1 MTDTVE
7 KRLSDREQMLAH
19 LPGEFDAR
27 FAGADARAG
36 ARFDRLNIQLQALK
50 TQMQQSATTLDDRFA
65 RVEGKIDDLL
75 RRLPPSP

>member
-7 KRLSDREQMLAH
+7 KRLCDLEQNLAH
-19 LPGEFDAR
+19 LPGDLDAR

-50 TQMQQSATTLDDRFA
+50 TQMQQNATTLDDRFA
-65 RVEGKIDDLL
+65 RVEAKIDDLL